1 MGAQTMA
8 ANHGRMHDRTR
19 LKTRTSEAKM
29 NRILQCFLRL
39 SAAVALV
46 ALGACATTPS
56 SIVQL
61 PTTAVASA
69 PRAAALPN
77 GAIFQAASYRPMF
90 EDRRARLVGDLLTI
104 VINEKTTAAK
114 AAGDSASKTSSAS
127 FSAPKIFG
135 LPASTVAGLGL
146 SASGSTKFEDKGAA
160 SSSNNFSGFIGVTVI
175 EVLPNGN
182 LLVSGEKQIAFDRGA
197 EFIRFSGV
205 VNPDTIVAGNT
216 VPSSQ
221 VADARVEY
229 RTNTRLDKA
238 DVMSQLTRFF
248 LSALPL

>member
-1 MGAQTMA
+1 MIRPACFATRGKRDRMRARRA
-8 ANHGRMHDRTR
+8 ILLSSGRT
-19 LKTRTSEAKM
+19 
-29 NRILQCFLRL
+29 
-39 SAAVALV
+39 ALV
-46 ALGACATTPS
+46 LASIALGACATVPS
-56 SIVQL
+56 SIVQS
-61 PTTAVASA
+61 PTTAAPQATRVAA
-69 PRAAALPN
+69 PTN

-114 AAGDSASKTSSAS
+114 AAGDSASKTNSITAA
-127 FSAPKIFG
+127 APSIFG
-135 LPASTVAGLGL
+135 LPGSVTGRFAA
-146 SASGSTKFEDKGAA
+146 SASASSKFEDKGAA
-160 SSSNNFSGFIGVTVI
+160 SSSNNFNGFIGVTVI
-175 EVLPNGN
+175 DVLPNGN
-182 LLVSGEKQIAFDRGA
+182 LVVSGEKQIAFDRGA

-205 VNPDTIVAGNT
+205 INPDTIVAGNT

>member
-1 MGAQTMA
+1 MTIFHRIYRITIGAA
-8 ANHGRMHDRTR
+8 AGV
-19 LKTRTSEAKM
+19 A
-29 NRILQCFLRL
+29 IV
-39 SAAVALV
+39 AVA
-46 ALGACATTPS
+46 GCATTPS
-56 SIVQL
+56 SIVTL
-61 PTTAVASA
+61 PSTAVASA
-69 PRAAALPN
+69 ARPVPPVN
-77 GAIFQAASYRPMF
+77 GAIFQAVAFRPMF

-104 VINEKTTAAK
+104 TINEKTTAAK
-114 AAGDSASKTSSAS
+114 AAGDSASKTNSAS
-127 FSAPKIFG
+127 FSLPTIFG
-135 LPASTVAGLGL
+135 VPSTTTAKLGVT
-146 SASGSTKFEDKGAA
+146 ASGSSKFEDKGAA
-160 SSSNNFSGFIGVTVI
+160 SSSNNFNGFIGVTVI

-182 LLVSGEKQIAFDRGA
+182 LMVSGEKQIAFDRGA

-205 VNPDTIVAGNT
+205 VNPDTIAAGNA